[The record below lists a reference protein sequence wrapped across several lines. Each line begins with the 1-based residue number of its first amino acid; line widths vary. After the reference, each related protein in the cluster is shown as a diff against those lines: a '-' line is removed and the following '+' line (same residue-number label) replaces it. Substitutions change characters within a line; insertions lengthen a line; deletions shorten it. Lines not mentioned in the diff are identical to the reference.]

1 MVDKILRKSLL
12 ARKISW
18 RVSDSAIDLW
28 PKSFNKLDKASYP
41 TRIVKGPRDPV
52 CLFFILLRQD
62 TSCFGIFICKLDLLV
77 MTMTRMMFLMIFLYT
92 DCDVLSL
99 RTLML
104 IFVDE

>member
-41 TRIVKGPRDPV
+41 TRIVKGPRDP
-52 CLFFILLRQD
+52 LFVFHS
-62 TSCFGIFICKLDLLV
+62 TSSRHF
-77 MTMTRMMFLMIFLYT
+77 
-92 DCDVLSL
+92 
-99 RTLML
+99 ML
-104 IFVDE
+104 WDFHL